1 LNQGLQP
8 PGKNGRDRL
17 PSRLLAEPDGLFE
30 GLQAGKT
37 GQAFRDMR
45 LELPQLAWIH
55 LLIDVFRKSAEQ
67 LQAFA
72 MIVGLTG
79 HG

>member
-8 PGKNGRDRL
+8 LGKYSRDRL

-30 GLQAGKT
+30 GLQAGKA
-37 GQAFRDMR
+37 GQAFGDMR
-45 LELPQLAWIH
+45 LELPQLGRIH
-55 LLIDVFRKSAEQ
+55 FPIDVFGKSAEQ
-67 LQAFA
+67 FQAFA

-79 HG
+79 HD